1 MKQKRGFA
9 GCLYL
14 IFKRAIR
21 CGEISK
27 SLCLLAFY
35 LVSKKY
41 IKEFNKANYRKYEIR
56 VRKEN
61 IDLIKWLDK
70 QPSKTAYIIDL
81 IEKDMN
87 KNK

>member
-1 MKQKRGFA
+1 MSFTFSSLGGANIVRK
-9 GCLYL
+9 
-14 IFKRAIR
+14 
-21 CGEISK
+21 K
-27 SLCLLAFY
+27 SGSFNQIE
-35 LVSKKY
+35 Y